1 MNNKRVWF
9 ITGAGRGMG
18 LDFTKAALQA
28 GHAVVATGRN
38 TEAVS
43 KAIGPADDLL
53 VLKLDITKQE
63 DAESATKAA
72 LERFGRIDVL
82 VNNAANFEAG
92 FFEELSMDQIE
103 KQITTGLLGPM
114 IVTRAILPQMRKQKS
129 GHIIVLSS
137 TAGIVGFEFCTA
149 YAAAKFGLEGWIE
162 SLQAEISPFGI
173 YTTLVNP
180 GFFRSELLSQQ
191 STNYAKPSIPDY
203 ADRTNQYVANWKSMN
218 GTQTGNPAKL
228 AQALIKIAN
237 EKVPPRR
244 FVAGADALA
253 LIEQKADKLKTEA
266 NAYRELTVDMNY

>member
-1 MNNKRVWF
+1 MSNKKVWF

-18 LDFTKAALQA
+18 LDFTKAALSA

-38 TEAVS
+38 PEAVS
-43 KAIGPADDLL
+43 KALVPANDLL
-53 VLKLDITKQE
+53 VLKLDITKKE
-63 DAESATKAA
+63 DAEAATKAA
-72 LERFGRIDVL
+72 IERFGRIDVL

-114 IVTRAILPQMRKQKS
+114 IVTRAILPQMRKQKA

-149 YAAAKFGLEGWIE
+149 YATAKFGLEGWIE
-162 SLQAEISPFGI
+162 SLQTEITPFGI
-173 YTTLVNP
+173 NTTLVNP
-180 GFFRSELLSQQ
+180 GFFRSELLSEQ
-191 STNYAKPSIPDY
+191 STNYARPTIPDY
-203 ADRTNQYVANWKSMN
+203 ADRTNQYVSNWKSMN

-253 LIEQKADKLKTEA
+253 LIEQKADRLKAEA
-266 NAYRELTVDMNY
+266 NAYRELTMDMNY